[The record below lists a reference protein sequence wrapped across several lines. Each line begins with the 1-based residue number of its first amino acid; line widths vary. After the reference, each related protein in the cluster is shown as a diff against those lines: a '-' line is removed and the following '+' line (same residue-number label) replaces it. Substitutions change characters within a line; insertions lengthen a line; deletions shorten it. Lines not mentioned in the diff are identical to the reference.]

1 MKKLILL
8 IAFVSTSL
16 TIFAQ
21 REIIDKVIANVGS
34 EIVLLSEVEEQ
45 HALALAQQ
53 GVLPE
58 GTRCVILENLLAQ
71 KLLVNQARLDSIL
84 VTELEVEA
92 QLEARIEQILAYM
105 NGDESQFEAY
115 YGQTIAEVKEAF
127 RADLE
132 NQLLSDRMRGTIMS
146 EVTVTPAEVKEFFN
160 MIPKDS
166 LPYFDSEVEIGEIV
180 IKPEVNELEKEKARK
195 ELDEIRTRIVEGGE
209 DFAELAQKYSDDFG
223 SGRIGGD
230 LGWTKR
236 GKFVP
241 EFEAEAYKLD
251 PNEISE
257 VFESEFG
264 FHIVQLLERRGNTIH
279 TRHILI
285 KPEITDEDL
294 LVAKAKLDTVRQLLE
309 TDSISFSFAVKKYGY
324 KDVQSFNNDG
334 RLTNPQ
340 SGNTFFSIAELEP
353 DVYFTIDTMEVD
365 GYSNPFPY
373 KTPQGETMFRI
384 VQLQSRTLPH
394 VANLETDY
402 SKIQEATINA
412 KKSNFINEWLAEKVE
427 STFIY
432 IDEMYDGCPAIDKWT
447 EGKGGIKP

>member
-324 KDVQSFNNDG
+324 KDVQSYNNDG

-353 DVYFTIDTMEVD
+353 DVYFTIDTMEVG

>member
-1 MKKLILL
+1 MKKLILF
-8 IAFVSTSL
+8 IAFISTSIV
-16 TIFAQ
+16 IFGQ
-21 REIIDKVIANVGS
+21 REVIDKVIANVGS

-53 GVLPE
+53 GTLPE
-58 GTRCVILENLLAQ
+58 GTRCIILENLLGQ
-71 KLLVNQARLDSIL
+71 KLLVNQARLDSIE
-84 VTELEVEA
+84 VTEIEVEA
-92 QLEARIEQILAYM
+92 QLSARIEQILAYM

-127 RADLE
+127 RLDLE
-132 NQLLSDRMRGTIMS
+132 NQLLSERMRGTIMS
-146 EVTVTPAEVKEFFN
+146 GVNVTPAEVKEFFSL
-160 MIPKDS
+160 IHQDS

-180 IKPEVNELEKEKARK
+180 IKPEVNDAEKEKART
-195 ELDEIRTRIVEGGE
+195 ELEEIRKRIVEGGE
-209 DFAELAQKYSDDFG
+209 DFAELAQKNSDDFG

-251 PNEISE
+251 PNEVSE
-257 VFESEFG
+257 VFASEFG
-264 FHIVQLLERRGNTIH
+264 FHIVELLERRGNTIH

-294 LVAKAKLDTVRQLLE
+294 SLTKAKLDTVRYLLE
-309 TDSISFSFAVKKYGY
+309 TDSITFSYAVKKYGN

-340 SGNTFFSIAELEP
+340 SGNTFFSISELDP
-353 DVYFTIDTMEVD
+353 DVYFTIDTMTVME
-365 GYSNPFPY
+365 YSNPFPY

-384 VQLQSRTLPH
+384 VQLQSRTMPH
-394 VANLETDY
+394 VANLRTDY

-412 KKSNFINEWLAEKVE
+412 KKSNYINEWLQERVE
-427 STFIY
+427 STYIL
-432 IDEMYDGCPAIDKWT
+432 IDEMYNGCPDISKWT
-447 EGKGGIKP
+447 KDKGIRP